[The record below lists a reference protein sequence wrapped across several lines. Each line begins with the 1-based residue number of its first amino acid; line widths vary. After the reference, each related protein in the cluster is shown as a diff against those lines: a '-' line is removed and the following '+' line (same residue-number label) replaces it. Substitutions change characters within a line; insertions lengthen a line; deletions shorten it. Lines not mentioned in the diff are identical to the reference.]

1 MKQCFLAKSLFSNS
15 HFYWMEPVHTIVL
28 NPHHVR
34 DTEVIVGIPSF
45 NEVRTISNVA
55 ATADR
60 GLREYFPHKKPVI
73 INADNDSPDGT
84 REAFLSAETKAPKIY
99 ISTPKG
105 EKGKGR
111 NVRNLFQAAVELGAK
126 AVVIVDADLTSFTP
140 KWIQRLGE
148 PLFSGFDYVSPIYE
162 RHKYDASITN
172 HFARPLLQALYG
184 VRIGQPI
191 GGDFGFSGKAAMAFL
206 SENLW
211 TDHVA
216 HFGIDI
222 WMTTLAYLRGLRV
235 CETFLGSCKSHRLK
249 DPARELSAMFQAV
262 IATMFDLMVPFEY
275 LWKEGPENR
284 ENPIFGYGLGVHEK
298 PPVPSVDIDHLYTTF
313 LEGLKTYRDTWRK
326 VISEPDMAQVDR
338 VGTQTRD
345 QFYYP
350 SDLWVR
356 ILYDYAVAYRYE
368 AVPRQLLLDSLVP
381 FYSSRMLSYINK
393 TRTMETRECEEY
405 LDAIFRIYERE
416 KSHLITRWDGQ
427 REKLLNG

>member
-1 MKQCFLAKSLFSNS
+1 MEQCFLAKSLFSNS
-15 HFYWMEPVHTIVL
+15 HFYWMEPVDTIVL

-34 DTEVIVGIPSF
+34 DTEVIIGIPSF

-184 VRIGQPI
+184 LRISQPI

-211 TDHVA
+211 TERAA

-222 WMTTLAYLRGLRV
+222 WMTTLAHLRGLRV
-235 CETFLGSCKSHRLK
+235 CETFLGSCKSHRVK
-249 DPARELSAMFQAV
+249 DPARELSTMFQDV
-262 IATMFDLMVPFEY
+262 VATMFQLMIPFEFV
-275 LWKEGPENR
+275 WKQDVGTRPSQV
-284 ENPIFGYGLGVHEK
+284 FGYGLGVHEK
-298 PPVPSVDIDHLYTTF
+298 PPVPSVDVDHLYRTF
-313 LEGLKTYRDTWRK
+313 LEGWSTFRETWDK
-326 VISEPDMAQVDR
+326 VIPEPDR
-338 VGTQTRD
+338 SKVGKLVSQAKES
-345 QFYYP
+345 FYYP
-350 SDLWVR
+350 SELWVR

-368 AVPRQLLLDSLVP
+368 TVPCQALLDSLIP
-381 FYSSRMLSYINK
+381 FYYSRMLSHINK
-393 TRTMETRECEEY
+393 TRDMGTRECEEY
-405 LDAIFRIYERE
+405 LDAIYPIYEAE
-416 KSHLITRWDGQ
+416 KSYLIKRWDGQ
-427 REKLLNG
+427 RNNFLY